1 MNSSKLNFSP
11 GSFVLENKV
20 GRGEGSAMER
30 DILLTRSREID
41 IWTES
46 SPDLYLLLETTRNAL
61 FIFLFVRFL
70 LLSATILCNLFQH
83 RREHRSRLL
92 SDNESDVFERERDT
106 ILLREILFIG
116 Y

>member
-46 SPDLYLLLETTRNAL
+46 SPDLYLLLDAKRPL
-61 FIFLFVRFL
+61 HI
-70 LLSATILCNLFQH
+70 S
-83 RREHRSRLL
+83 
-92 SDNESDVFERERDT
+92 
-106 ILLREILFIG
+106 LRAIPPVIGNHSLQPLPTPARTSVEITLG
-116 Y
+116 Q